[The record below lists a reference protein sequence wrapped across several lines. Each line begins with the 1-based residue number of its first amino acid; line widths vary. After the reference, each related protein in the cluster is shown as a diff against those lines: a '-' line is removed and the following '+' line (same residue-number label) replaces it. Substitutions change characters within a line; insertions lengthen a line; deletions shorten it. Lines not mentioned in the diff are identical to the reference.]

1 MTLVVINENGA
12 IICNQKV
19 ISDKFN
25 DYFVNLAQNLLRELG
40 IAKLKPNNNFQ
51 DYLKIFWPHR
61 KATHKAS
68 ETFIWKN

>member
-1 MTLVVINENGA
+1 MMTQVVINENGA

-40 IAKLKPNNNFQ
+40 IAKLKPNNSFQ
-51 DYLKIFWPHR
+51 DYLKIF
-61 KATHKAS
+61 
-68 ETFIWKN
+68 

>member
-1 MTLVVINENGA
+1 MMTQVVINENGA

-19 ISDKFN
+19 ISDKFK

-51 DYLKIFWPHR
+51 DYLKIF
-61 KATHKAS
+61 
-68 ETFIWKN
+68 

>member
-1 MTLVVINENGA
+1 MMTQVVINENGA

-51 DYLKIFWPHR
+51 DYLKIF
-61 KATHKAS
+61 
-68 ETFIWKN
+68 

>member
-1 MTLVVINENGA
+1 MMTQVVINENGA

-40 IAKLKPNNNFQ
+40 IANLKPNNSFQ
-51 DYLKIFWPHR
+51 DYLKIF
-61 KATHKAS
+61 
-68 ETFIWKN
+68 

>member
-1 MTLVVINENGA
+1 MRNQIKMMTQVVINENGA

-51 DYLKIFWPHR
+51 DYLKIF
-61 KATHKAS
+61 
-68 ETFIWKN
+68 

>member
-1 MTLVVINENGA
+1 MMTQIVINENGA

-51 DYLKIFWPHR
+51 DYLKIF
-61 KATHKAS
+61 
-68 ETFIWKN
+68 

>member
-1 MTLVVINENGA
+1 MMTLVVINENGA

-51 DYLKIFWPHR
+51 DYLKIF
-61 KATHKAS
+61 
-68 ETFIWKN
+68 